1 VGAVAL
7 SIGRQSGVSV
17 SLRGDIAARPAPAIR
32 GRMSAVDAL
41 RRLAAASGLQLRI
54 ISDRAFVLAAA
65 PVQPRARLFAA
76 SAPTLSASPQ
86 AEPVDASPEP
96 ALDIVVTASKRDT
109 PLARFAG
116 QWTRIDGDRLTQFGV
131 AGSEAIEA
139 RTVGFSSTHL
149 GAGRNK
155 LFIRGIADSSFSGPT
170 QSPVGQY
177 LGDIRTGYNG
187 ADPDLRLVDMDSVEV
202 MEGPQGTLYGA
213 GALGGIILLKPN
225 RPNYRDTEV
234 RASIGGALTQHGDP
248 GFDLA
253 STLNLPLSDDA
264 GLRVTGYHAVDGGYI
279 DNRLTGERD
288 VNRVAV
294 SGGRLLATAD
304 VSPDWQVEVT
314 ATAQHIDGEDSQ
326 YADDIDDRLGRS
338 SPVDQPFESNFKLA
352 SLVLR
357 KDSGDI
363 RFRSTL
369 GATWQDVE
377 ERFDASYPGRDRTL
391 VQHSKGRQ
399 LTSETRVW
407 RPMRN
412 GWSWLIGV
420 SRLENRYEVRREV
433 EEDND
438 ITDLSGV
445 DNRLTETTIY
455 GELGFALTDRIEAS
469 AGGRFTIADLRG
481 SGQHLSPLASVA
493 IRALDPE
500 RTERRFLPSASL
512 LARPVDGVT
521 LYARYQQGF
530 RPGGLSIASDLV
542 RHFQRDL
549 LSTAE
554 LGFRFGK
561 PRFDKID
568 LSGSLTHSRWNDI
581 QADYLDANGLP
592 VTDNIGDGRILSAT
606 LNGGYR
612 IMPGLR
618 VEAGVAF
625 NDGKIT
631 RPSLA
636 LQSLLVD
643 SRAAL
648 TGNAMSIPNIARWV
662 GRFGIDWS
670 RPVADGWTLE
680 ANAYARYVGRSR
692 LGVGP
697 QLGEQQG
704 DYFDSGLSVRVGDGL
719 KAMSLSVSNLTDSV
733 GNRFAFGAPILA
745 DGNQLTPLRPRT
757 VRIGFD
763 WGF

>member
-1 VGAVAL
+1 
-7 SIGRQSGVSV
+7 
-17 SLRGDIAARPAPAIR
+17 
-32 GRMSAVDAL
+32 MSAVDAL
-41 RRLAAASGLQLRI
+41 RRLAAASGLELRV

-65 PVQPRARLFAA
+65 PVRARPKLFAA
-76 SAPTLSASPQ
+76 SAPALSTPFPV
-86 AEPVDASPEP
+86 ETVDASPVP
-96 ALDIVVTASKRDT
+96 APEIVVTASKRDT

-116 QWTRIDGDRLTQFGV
+116 QWTRIDGGRLTNFGV

-213 GALGGIILLKPN
+213 GALGGIVLLKPN
-225 RPNYRDTEV
+225 RPNYRETEV

-253 STLNLPLSDDA
+253 STLNLPLTDNA

-288 VNRVAV
+288 VNRVAI
-294 SGGRLLATAD
+294 SGGRVLASVD
-304 VSPDWQVEVT
+304 VTPGWQVEFT
-314 ATAQHIDGEDSQ
+314 ATAQRIEGDDSQ
-326 YADDIDDRLGRS
+326 YADDSGDRLGRS
-338 SPVDQPFESNFKLA
+338 SPVDQPFDSTFKLA
-352 SLVLR
+352 SMVLR
-357 KDSGDI
+357 KDDGDV

-369 GATWQDVE
+369 GATWQDVD
-377 ERFDASYPGRDRTL
+377 ERFDASIPGRERTL

-420 SRLENRYEVRREV
+420 SRLENRYEVRREI
-433 EEDND
+433 EDAGD
-438 ITDLSGV
+438 VADLSGV
-445 DNRLTETTIY
+445 DNRLTDTTFY
-455 GELGFALTDRIEAS
+455 GEVGVALTDRVEAS
-469 AGGRFTIADLRG
+469 VGGRYTIADLSG
-481 SGQHLSPLASVA
+481 AGQHLSPVA
-493 IRALDPE
+493 IGEIDRN
-500 RTERRFLPSASL
+500 RKERRFLPSASL

-530 RPGGLSIASDLV
+530 RPGGLSVASDLV
-542 RHFQRDL
+542 RHFRRDL
-549 LSTAE
+549 LATAE

-561 PRFDKID
+561 PRFDRMD
-568 LSGSLTHSRWNDI
+568 LSGSITRSTWKDI
-581 QADYLDANGLP
+581 QADYLDSSGLP
-592 VTDNIGDGRILSAT
+592 VTDNIGDGRIWSAT
-606 LNGGYR
+606 LNGGFR
-612 IMPGLR
+612 LMQGLR
-618 VEAGVAF
+618 FEAGAAF

-631 RPSLA
+631 RPSLT
-636 LQSLLVD
+636 LQSLIVA
-643 SRAAL
+643 SRAGIA
-648 TGNAMSIPNIARWV
+648 GNAMSIPNIARWV
-662 GRFGIDWS
+662 GRVGIDWS
-670 RPVADGWTLE
+670 RPVGDGLTLD
-680 ANAYARYVGRSR
+680 ANAYARYVGHSR

-697 QLGEQQG
+697 QLGERQG
-704 DYFDSGLSVRVGDGL
+704 DYFDSGLSMRVGDGR
-719 KAMSLSVSNLTDSV
+719 KAVTLSVSNLTDSV
-733 GNRFAFGAPILA
+733 GNRFAFGAPILD

-757 VRIGFD
+757 LRIGFD